1 MVRARSARWLCSQA
15 QYYDASLLGERV
27 SIWLHCVSSGVLV
40 LGGLVAGRAVPMQ
53 VGGVEL
59 LVETSPVAGTEQTST
74 LDKAQTAVA
83 EGFDRAQSAIVAVAE
98 STVNTIGQLAKRS
111 VRPDEVQVAFGL
123 KFSAQGNVIVA
134 GAAGEA
140 TLEVTL
146 TYQRGSGGTGDGGN
160 TGSNAG

>member
-1 MVRARSARWLCSQA
+1 
-15 QYYDASLLGERV
+15 
-27 SIWLHCVSSGVLV
+27 
-40 LGGLVAGRAVPMQ
+40 MQ

-59 LVETSPVAGTEQTST
+59 LVETTPVAGTEQTSA
-74 LDKAQTAVA
+74 LDKAQAAVA

-111 VRPDEVQVAFGL
+111 VRPDEVEVTFGL

-146 TYQRGSGGTGDGGN
+146 TYRRGPHTANDLGGARDDDG
-160 TGSNAG
+160 